1 MKVPIRNIK
10 QTFLIITSPEMV
22 KDFLSLTLKRSM
34 CKKQVG
40 KKKIPQIADHLQP
53 ETVKSNTVLQEST
66 SVTLRKLTS
75 GN

>member
-1 MKVPIRNIK
+1 MNVPIRNIK

-40 KKKIPQIADHLQP
+40 KKKSLKLQ
-53 ETVKSNTVLQEST
+53 TISSLKQSKVILCFKKAL
-66 SVTLRKLTS
+66 L
-75 GN
+75 